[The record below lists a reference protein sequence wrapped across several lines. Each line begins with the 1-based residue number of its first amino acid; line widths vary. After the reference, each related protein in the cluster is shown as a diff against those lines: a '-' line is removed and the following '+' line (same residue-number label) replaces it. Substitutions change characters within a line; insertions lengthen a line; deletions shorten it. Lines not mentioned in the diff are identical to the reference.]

1 MRQIGGHL
9 TYQRLAG
16 LASPSKLAC
25 VKAKMNK
32 QGTYTRRIDNVV
44 ETELSDERVELEQE
58 GEGLTDT
65 TYERVKVSNMFWS
78 GKLHVTADAGDA
90 VLGKEG
96 WMLTGSTANDS
107 LDHVG

>member
-1 MRQIGGHL
+1 ML
-9 TYQRLAG
+9 
-16 LASPSKLAC
+16 SSKQ
-25 VKAKMNK
+25 KGKRW
-32 QGTYTRRIDNVV
+32 GTYTRRIDNVV

-65 TYERVKVSNMFWS
+65 AYEMVKVSNMFWS
-78 GKLHVTADAGDA
+78 GKMHVTVDAGDA